1 MFLAAGSAASAAAAS
16 GGERLP
22 FFRNADYHVRELPS
36 PREALLGYSVYH
48 EFDVD
53 PRKTAE
59 SAANFAAPTWNLEVR
74 GKVGKTLRLNA
85 GDLVSM
91 FPLEERVYRFRTITG
106 VGMVVPWLGFPL
118 ELLLDRA
125 AVSAD
130 AKFATFT
137 SHQDPEQLPNQR
149 PDSGLGLDWPYRESL
164 TLAEASHPL
173 AFLAVGVYGYRLPA
187 HFGAPVRLIV
197 PWKYSYK
204 GPNAVVSIELSSERP
219 ASTWETALPHEYEFS
234 GNVDPARPHPRW
246 GQGTERRLDRA
257 GRWRSLPYNGYGKD
271 VQDLYPG

>member
-137 SHQDPEQLPNQR
+137 SLQDPEQLPNQR

-164 TLAEASHPL
+164 TLAEASPP
-173 AFLAVGVYGYRLPA
+173 ARLSCRRR
-187 HFGAPVRLIV
+187 VRLSAARAFRRSGTPDCPLEV
-197 PWKYSYK
+197 Q
-204 GPNAVVSIELSSERP
+204 LQRP
-219 ASTWETALPHEYEFS
+219 KCGS
-234 GNVDPARPHPRW
+234 
-246 GQGTERRLDRA
+246 LDRA
-257 GRWRSLPYNGYGKD
+257 FERAPCLHLGDGTAA
-271 VQDLYPG
+271 